1 MDRPRAGVLAYSRML
16 DASLIWRPNSRRGG
30 LYMGGFP
37 HDPSD
42 IAARDFG
49 LLVICA
55 REVLDA
61 LGEPSEEETADTYG
75 CATLHAPFDDDELT
89 PEVDGLALRA
99 ADVVASVLR
108 RGDKALVTC
117 NQGRNRSGLVA
128 GLALLRLRP
137 DLSGP
142 QVVNMIKTRRAAPCG
157 QAALTNDDF
166 RERLARWPLAGWR
179 RKSS

>member
-1 MDRPRAGVLAYSRML
+1 MLPCLVML
-16 DASLIWRPNSRRGG
+16 DASLIWRPGTRRGG

-42 IAARDFG
+42 IAARDFD

-61 LGEPSEEETADTYG
+61 LGEPSEQETTDSYG
-75 CATLHAPFDDDELT
+75 CATLHAPFDDAELT
-89 PEVDGLALRA
+89 PEVEVGALRA
-99 ADVVASVLR
+99 ADVVASTLR
-108 RGDKALVTC
+108 RGGKALVTC

-137 DLSGP
+137 DLGGA
-142 QVVNMIKTRRAAPCG
+142 QVVRMIKNRRVAPCG
-157 QAALTNDDF
+157 QAALTNDEF
-166 RERLARWPLAGWR
+166 RERLASWPRAGWR